1 MTILREEVAVSPQR
15 PEPVKQ
21 SLNSLLGEWGFLK
34 KSSSANAIDGC
45 LVYGRTLASEPV
57 ARLFPFESFKHRR
70 RSLIVE
76 LVENQQTWIQL
87 KGALEKRL
95 SPQVWATWI
104 NQIKCLQ
111 DDGKTLRIGLPD
123 TFSLNWVKDHYRHV
137 IEEELETIGSID
149 LQFDIH
155 EHLAATKT
163 NGAEASPNQ
172 DHASE
177 ALQMAKEALKIV
189 QMHETAKAVQPKM
202 VIEAKQGRFV

>member
-1 MTILREEVAVSPQR
+1 M
-15 PEPVKQ
+15 
-21 SLNSLLGEWGFLK
+21 
-34 KSSSANAIDGC
+34 
-45 LVYGRTLASEPV
+45 
-57 ARLFPFESFKHRR
+57 
-70 RSLIVE
+70 E
-76 LVENQQTWIQL
+76 LVENQQTWIQV

-155 EHLAATKT
+155 DLGPAKKRAI
-163 NGAEASPNQ
+163 EASPNKTES
-172 DHASE
+172 SE
-177 ALQMAKEALKIV
+177 VLQIPELAEENRPTSFHSSVPTPTKPKLNTRYIFPNFVVGSSNELAWSAAQAVADSKAPPYNPLVIV
-189 QMHETAKAVQPKM
+189 GGVGLGKTHL
-202 VIEAKQGRFV
+202 